1 MFDEEENKYR
11 EFLETKTKEQ
21 LIDLYIMSRF
31 DYKISLSEKEKE
43 IFFLNQVIKFIEN
56 KENYYK
62 FVDEITETIDIQQV
76 FAEVRKGLG
85 NE

>member
-31 DYKISLSEKEKE
+31 DYKITLSEKEKE